1 VEAFG
6 WFLDQPN
13 GSTEHQIHAK
23 GIGGKMTTGN
33 TSEGSEGKV
42 PKDAEGV
49 DQDAFFTQEQDE
61 FAKGNGPYNDGGE
74 GDSQSLDDDDS
85 PEALIQELEQQL
97 VEFRSR
103 ELKAAAELENFR
115 RRTMRDVEQQL
126 KYASVPLVTDLL
138 EVLDNLNRAIDSAVP
153 GAGSDGLVAG
163 VKMVQQQFVNVLSKH
178 HCKQIP
184 GVGQPFD
191 PNVHQAISQMPS
203 SQYPA
208 GSVMIEHS
216 VGYAMH
222 DRVVRPSMVVVS
234 TGSASS

>member
-1 VEAFG
+1 M
-6 WFLDQPN
+6 P
-13 GSTEHQIHAK
+13 
-23 GIGGKMTTGN
+23 
-33 TSEGSEGKV
+33 
-42 PKDAEGV
+42 
-49 DQDAFFTQEQDE
+49 
-61 FAKGNGPYNDGGE
+61 
-74 GDSQSLDDDDS
+74 
-85 PEALIQELEQQL
+85 
-97 VEFRSR
+97 
-103 ELKAAAELENFR
+103 
-115 RRTMRDVEQQL
+115 DVEQQL

-138 EVLDNLNRAIDSAVP
+138 EVLDNLNRAVDSAVP

-234 TGSASS
+234 TGSSSS